1 MNRREFCTATAA
13 ASLSILFGRWA
24 DARRL
29 DASRLDAQ
37 AGPNARRLVID
48 GLGEINLDYDAALID
63 EIRASGMRGCVVTLG
78 NPALQTPSAAYDD
91 MEKEWRGHE
100 ARFKQMPDRL
110 LRATGTAD
118 LDAAAKRNAIGL
130 VYYLQN
136 VTLIG
141 DDLEKLRDLKE
152 KGIRI
157 IQLTYNMRNLAG
169 DGCLER
175 QNSGLSTFGVEL
187 VGRMN
192 DMGLLV
198 DVSHSGD
205 ATTLD
210 GIKMSKKPIAIT
222 HSACKTLFDHPRN
235 KTDEAIRA
243 LADRGGVMGIFQI
256 NPYIGARE
264 RNTLDDFLAHIDH
277 AVKVGGVEHVGIG
290 SDREH
295 RRIPDTPEEK
305 QKLIDEL
312 SRLRPVNAAS
322 FRWPFFIS
330 ELNHPRRMETIAD
343 GLTKKGYT
351 SDAIDKILGRNF
363 YRLFKDTIG

>member
-1 MNRREFCTATAA
+1 MDRRHFCTTTTAA
-13 ASLSILFGRWA
+13 ALGLAFGGGRARAQGVNA
-24 DARRL
+24 D
-29 DASRLDAQ
+29 
-37 AGPNARRLVID
+37 RLVID
-48 GLGEINLDYDAALID
+48 GLGEINLDYEPALID
-63 EIRASGMRGCVVTLG
+63 EIRASGMRGCVITLG
-78 NPALQTPSAAYDD
+78 NPALQTPSEAYAD
-91 MEKEWRGHE
+91 MEKERQAHE
-100 ARFKQMPDRL
+100 ARLAKMPDRL
-110 LRATGTAD
+110 LRATSVRD
-118 LDAAAKRNAIGL
+118 LEAASARRVIGL

-141 DDLEKLRDLKE
+141 DDLDRLADLKE

-187 VGRMN
+187 VARMN
-192 DMGLLV
+192 EMGLLI
-198 DVSHSGD
+198 DLSHCGE
-205 ATTLD
+205 ATTVD
-210 GIKMSKKPIAIT
+210 GIATSKRPVAIT
-222 HSACKTLFDHPRN
+222 HSACKALFDHPRN
-235 KTDEAIRA
+235 KTDATIRA
-243 LADRGGVMGIFQI
+243 MADRGGVMGIFQI
-256 NPYIGARE
+256 NPYIGPKE

-322 FRWPFFIS
+322 FRWPFFIA
-330 ELNHPRRMETIAD
+330 ELNGPRRMETIAD
-343 GLTKKGYT
+343 GLSKRGHG
-351 SDAIDKILGRNF
+351 SDAIDKILGGNF
-363 YRLFKDTIG
+363 FRLFKDTIG

>member
-1 MNRREFCTATAA
+1 MDRREFCSLAA
-13 ASLSILFGRWA
+13 AGGLGLAFGGGA
-24 DARRL
+24 A
-29 DASRLDAQ
+29 AQ
-37 AGPNARRLVID
+37 GVNAARLVID
-48 GLGEINLDYDAALID
+48 GLGEINLDYEPALID
-63 EIRASGMRGCVVTLG
+63 EIRASGMRGCVITLG
-78 NPALQTPSAAYDD
+78 NPALQTPSDAYDD
-91 MEKEWRGHE
+91 MEQERQGHE
-100 ARFKQMPDRL
+100 ARLAKMPDRL
-110 LRATGTAD
+110 LRATSVKD
-118 LDAAAKRNAIGL
+118 LDAAAQRGAIGL

-141 DDLEKLRDLKE
+141 DDLGRLQDLKH

-157 IQLTYNMRNLAG
+157 IQLTYNMRNLVG

-187 VGRMN
+187 VARMN
-192 DMGLLV
+192 EMGLLV
-198 DVSHSGD
+198 DLSHCGE
-205 ATTLD
+205 ATTQD
-210 GIKMSKKPIAIT
+210 GVRTSKRPVAIT
-222 HSACKTLFDHPRN
+222 HSACKALFDHPRN
-235 KTDEAIRA
+235 KTDETIRL

-256 NPYIGARE
+256 NPYLGPKE

-277 AVKVGGVEHVGIG
+277 AVKVAGVEHVGIG

-343 GLTKKGYT
+343 GLAKRGYR
-351 SDAIDKILGRNF
+351 SGDIDRVLGGNF

>member
-1 MNRREFCTATAA
+1 MNRRRFCAVSAA
-13 ASLSILFGRWA
+13 AGLGMMFVDRVRAQSVN
-24 DARRL
+24 
-29 DASRLDAQ
+29 AS
-37 AGPNARRLVID
+37 RLVID
-48 GLGEINLDYDAALID
+48 ALGEVNLDYEPALID
-63 EIRASGMRGCVVTLG
+63 EIRASGMRGCVITLG
-78 NPALQTPSAAYDD
+78 NPALQTPSDAYAD
-91 MEKEWRGHE
+91 MEKERQGHE
-100 ARFKQMPDRL
+100 ARLQQMPDRL
-110 LRATGTAD
+110 LRATSVAD
-118 LDAAAKRNAIGL
+118 LDAASRRSAIGL
-130 VYYLQN
+130 IYYLQN

-141 DDLEKLRDLKE
+141 DDLEKLKDLKE

-157 IQLTYNMRNLAG
+157 IQLTYNMRNLVG

-187 VGRMN
+187 VARMN
-192 DMGLLV
+192 GMGLLV
-198 DVSHSGD
+198 DLSHCGD

-210 GIKMSKKPIAIT
+210 GIRTSKKPVAIT
-222 HSACKTLFDHPRN
+222 HSACKAIFAHPRN
-235 KTDEAIRA
+235 KTDEILRA
-243 LADRGGVMGIFQI
+243 LAERGGVMGIFQI
-256 NPYIGARE
+256 NPYIGAKE

-277 AVKVGGVEHVGIG
+277 AVKVAGVEHVGIG

-343 GLTKKGYT
+343 GLAKRGFK

-363 YRLFKDTIG
+363 YRLFQDTIG

>member
-1 MNRREFCTATAA
+1 MKRRDFCTQTAA
-13 ASLSILFGRWA
+13 AGIGLMFGGSSAAQTR
-24 DARRL
+24 DARRMI
-29 DASRLDAQ
+29 
-37 AGPNARRLVID
+37 ID
-48 GLGEINLDYDAALID
+48 GLGEINLDYEPALID

-78 NPALQTPSAAYDD
+78 NPALQTPSAAYAD
-91 MEKEWRGHE
+91 METEWRGHE
-100 ARFKQMPDRL
+100 TRLQKMPDRL
-110 LRATGTAD
+110 LRATSVKD
-118 LDAAAKRNAIGL
+118 LDAAAARNVIGL

-136 VTLIG
+136 ITLIG
-141 DDLEKLRDLKE
+141 DDLDKLNDLKA

-157 IQLTYNMRNLAG
+157 IQLTYNMRNLVG

-175 QNSGLSTFGVEL
+175 QNSGLSTFGMEL
-187 VGRMN
+187 VARMN
-192 DMGLLV
+192 EMGLLV
-198 DVSHSGD
+198 DLSHCGD
-205 ATTLD
+205 ATTNE
-210 GIKMSKKPIAIT
+210 GITASKKPVAIT
-222 HSACKTLFDHPRN
+222 HSACKALFSHPRN
-235 KTDEAIRA
+235 KTDDTIRL
-243 LADRGGVMGIFQI
+243 LARHGGVLGIFQI
-256 NPYIGARE
+256 NPYIGPKE

-343 GLTKKGYT
+343 GLAKRGYKA
-351 SDAIDKILGRNF
+351 DAVDKILGGNF
-363 YRLFKDTIG
+363 YRLFRDTIG

>member
-1 MNRREFCTATAA
+1 MNRREFCAA
-13 ASLSILFGRWA
+13 AAAAGAGLMFADSPSAQSVNSGRM
-24 DARRL
+24 
-29 DASRLDAQ
+29 
-37 AGPNARRLVID
+37 VID
-48 GLGEINLDYDAALID
+48 ALGEINLDYEPALLD
-63 EIRASGMRGCVVTLG
+63 EIRASGMRGCVITLG
-78 NPALQTPSAAYDD
+78 NPALQTPSDAYDD
-91 MEKEWRGHE
+91 MEKERQAHE
-100 ARFKQMPDRL
+100 ARLKQMPDRL
-110 LRATGTAD
+110 MRATSVHDIDTA
-118 LDAAAKRNAIGL
+118 AQRGVIGL

-141 DDLEKLRDLKE
+141 DNLAMLNDLKE

-157 IQLTYNMRNLAG
+157 VQLTYNMRNLAG

-187 VGRMN
+187 VARMN
-192 DMGLLV
+192 ELGLLV
-198 DVSHSGD
+198 DLSHCGD

-210 GIKMSKKPIAIT
+210 GIRTSKKPVAIT
-222 HSACKTLFDHPRN
+222 HSACKALFAHPRN
-235 KTDEAIRA
+235 KTDETLRA
-243 LADRGGVMGIFQI
+243 LAERGGVLGIFQI

-277 AVKVGGVEHVGIG
+277 AVKVAGVDHVGIG

-330 ELNHPRRMETIAD
+330 ELNHPRRMETIA
-343 GLTKKGYT
+343 GALTKKGYNA
-351 SDAIDKILGRNF
+351 DAIDKILGRNF
-363 YRLFKDTIG
+363 YRLLKDTIG

>member
-1 MNRREFCTATAA
+1 MDRREFCRTTAA
-13 ASLSILFGRWA
+13 AGVGFIVGRGTGA
-24 DARRL
+24 
-29 DASRLDAQ
+29 AQ
-37 AGPNARRLVID
+37 SVNANRMVID
-48 GLGEINLDYDAALID
+48 GLGEINLDYEPALLD

-78 NPALQTPSAAYDD
+78 NPALQTAPDAYAD
-91 MEKEWRGHE
+91 MEAERRAHE
-100 ARFKQMPDRL
+100 ERLKKMPDRL
-110 LRATGTAD
+110 MRVASVKD
-118 LDAAAKRNAIGL
+118 LDTAATRNVIGL

-136 VTLIG
+136 STLIG
-141 DDLEKLRDLKE
+141 DDLEKLKDLKD

-187 VGRMN
+187 VSRMN

-198 DVSHSGD
+198 DLSHCGD
-205 ATTLD
+205 ATTNE
-210 GIKMSKKPIAIT
+210 GIAVSKKPVAIT
-222 HSACKTLFDHPRN
+222 HSACKALFDHPRN
-235 KTDEAIRA
+235 KTDDTIRA
-243 LADRGGVMGIFQI
+243 LAQRGGVLGIFQI
-256 NPYIGARE
+256 NPYIGPKD

-277 AVKVGGVEHVGIG
+277 AVKVGGIDHVGIG

-343 GLTKKGYT
+343 GLAKRGYKG
-351 SDAIDKILGRNF
+351 DAVDKILGRNF

>member
-1 MNRREFCTATAA
+1 MNRRDFCASSAA
-13 ASLSILFGRWA
+13 AGFGMMVPSFA
-24 DARRL
+24 A
-29 DASRLDAQ
+29 AQ
-37 AGPNARRLVID
+37 SVNAGRLVID
-48 GLGEINLDYDAALID
+48 GLGEINLDYEPSLLD

-78 NPALQTPSAAYDD
+78 NPALQTPSAAYAD
-91 MEKEWRGHE
+91 MEKERQGHE
-100 ARFKQMPDRL
+100 QRLKQMPDRL
-110 LRATGTAD
+110 VRATSVKH
-118 LDAAAKRNAIGL
+118 LDAAAQRGVIGL
-130 VYYLQN
+130 IYYLQN

-141 DDLEKLRDLKE
+141 DDLTKLQDLKD

-157 IQLTYNMRNLAG
+157 IQLTYHMRNLVG

-187 VGRMN
+187 VARMN
-192 DMGLLV
+192 EMGLLV
-198 DVSHSGD
+198 DLSHCGD
-205 ATTLD
+205 ATTLE
-210 GIKMSKKPIAIT
+210 GIRTSKRPVAIT
-222 HSACKTLFDHPRN
+222 HSACKALFSHPRN
-235 KTDEAIRA
+235 KTDETLRL
-243 LADRGGVMGIFQI
+243 LAERGGVMGIFQI
-256 NPYIGARE
+256 NPYIGAKE

-277 AVKVGGVEHVGIG
+277 AVKVAGVEHVGIG

-343 GLTKKGYT
+343 GLTKRGYK

-363 YRLFKDTIG
+363 HRLFSETIG

>member
-1 MNRREFCTATAA
+1 MNRRRFCTTMTA
-13 ASLSILFGRWA
+13 ASLGLMFERSGFAQGGRK
-24 DARRL
+24 
-29 DASRLDAQ
+29 
-37 AGPNARRLVID
+37 PPVIID
-48 GLGEINLDYDAALID
+48 GLGEINLDYEPALID

-78 NPALQTPSAAYDD
+78 NPALQTPSDAYAD

-100 ARFKQMPDRL
+100 ERLTKMPDRL
-110 LRATGTAD
+110 RRATSMKD
-118 LDAAAKRNAIGL
+118 LDAAAAGDVIGL
-130 VYYLQN
+130 IYYLQN
-136 VTLIG
+136 VTLVG
-141 DDLEKLRDLKE
+141 DDLSRLEDLKN

-157 IQLTYNMRNLAG
+157 IQLTYNMRNLVG

-175 QNSGLSTFGVEL
+175 QNSGLSTFGLEL
-187 VGRMN
+187 VSRMN

-198 DVSHSGD
+198 DLSHCGE
-205 ATTLD
+205 ATTNE
-210 GIKMSKKPIAIT
+210 GITASKKPVAIT
-222 HSACKTLFDHPRN
+222 HSACKALFDHPRN
-235 KTDEAIRA
+235 KTDQTIRA

-256 NPYIGARE
+256 NPYIGGKE

-277 AVKVGGVEHVGIG
+277 GVKVGGVDHIGIG

-343 GLTKKGYT
+343 GLAKRGYKA
-351 SDAIDKILGRNF
+351 DAVDKVLGGNF

>member
-1 MNRREFCTATAA
+1 MNRREFCTAGAA
-13 ASLSILFGRWA
+13 AAIGFASGATSFA
-24 DARRL
+24 QARRV
-29 DASRLDAQ
+29 
-37 AGPNARRLVID
+37 PPMVID
-48 GLGEINLDYDAALID
+48 GLGEINLDYEPALID

-78 NPALQTPSAAYDD
+78 NPALQTPSAAYAD
-91 MEKEWRGHE
+91 METEWQGHE
-100 ARFKQMPDRL
+100 ARLKTMPDRL
-110 LRATGTAD
+110 LRATSVND
-118 LDAAAKRNAIGL
+118 LDAAAEREAIGL

-136 VTLIG
+136 ITLIG
-141 DDLEKLRDLKE
+141 DDLDKLADLKN

-157 IQLTYNMRNLAG
+157 IQLTYNMRNLVG

-187 VGRMN
+187 VARMN
-192 DMGLLV
+192 EMGLLV
-198 DVSHSGD
+198 DLSHCGD
-205 ATTLD
+205 ATTNE
-210 GIKMSKKPIAIT
+210 GITASKKPVAIT
-222 HSACKTLFDHPRN
+222 HSACKTLFSHPRN
-235 KTDEAIRA
+235 KTDETIRA
-243 LADRGGVMGIFQI
+243 LAGRGGVLGIFQI
-256 NPYIGARE
+256 NPYIGAKE

-277 AVKVGGVEHVGIG
+277 AAKVGGVDHVGIG

-305 QKLIDEL
+305 QKLVDEL

-343 GLTKKGYT
+343 GLAKRGYKA
-351 SDAIDKILGRNF
+351 DAVDKILGGNF